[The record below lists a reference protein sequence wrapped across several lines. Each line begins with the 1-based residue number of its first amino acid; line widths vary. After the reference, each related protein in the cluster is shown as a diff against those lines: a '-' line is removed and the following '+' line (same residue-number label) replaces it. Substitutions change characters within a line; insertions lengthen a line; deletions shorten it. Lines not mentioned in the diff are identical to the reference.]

1 MKIICKIKDYYDYL
15 SGIYGID
22 EQIVYDRRSYI
33 LFEHPMFIKGSEL
46 DRLSFFYKKE
56 EYYALEVGFSQYLF
70 KVTRNGEFAKW
81 ELLKRF
87 TVGRKIADTP
97 IALIEVSYMCFRGND
112 KIKYGETYKN
122 PILKDT
128 WIPSFIPAQ
137 EIYDKIYDY
146 ISVTNEPNINDN
158 RTDIQKLESKGFDKK
173 SSFRHPIK

>member
-46 DRLSFFYKKE
+46 DTLSFFYKKE
-56 EYYALEVGFSQYLF
+56 EYYALEVGYYQYIF
-70 KVTRNGEFAKW
+70 KVKRDGKYANW
-81 ELLKRF
+81 ELIKKIK
-87 TVGRKIADTP
+87 VGKKIARVP
-97 IALIEVSYMCFRGND
+97 IALISISYMNYHGSD
-112 KIKYGETYKN
+112 EIKYDMIYNN
-122 PILKDT
+122 PILRDT
-128 WIPSFIPAQ
+128 HIPTFIPAQ
-137 EIYDKIYDY
+137 EIYDIIYDY
-146 ISVTNEPNINDN
+146 IIGINEPNINDN